1 MSYPFIY
8 NIAIC
13 CWIGDPKTTPY
24 GSNLPRGKGKKGA
37 AIWRESFR
45 LYATRSLWTKRHPA
59 RKVPMGQPSTIRD
72 LCFSYDSDTR
82 EVSQFLLY
90 DLRFLHGTPSI
101 SNRSAQD
108 QAFVT
113 YLRTVQQRKDS
124 CSNHHPMIPI
134 VRRTGKAS

>member
-1 MSYPFIY
+1 MSYPF
-8 NIAIC
+8 IC

-72 LCFSYDSDTR
+72 LCFSYDSDIGYQI
-82 EVSQFLLY
+82 SQFLLLLY
-90 DLRFLHGTPSI
+90 DLRALSAWNTKHCIRDI

-113 YLRTVQQRKDS
+113 FRIVPCMQRLKTRV
-124 CSNHHPMIPI
+124 PTTI
-134 VRRTGKAS
+134 R